1 MPAVFS
7 ADRDGNA
14 VDTAKYAYAF
24 IVVNIGVIVT
34 AQSVEFYVEQSQ
46 TLGGTYTTCKEV
58 GLNADGSYNNAVLDP
73 IVPADNNTV
82 KIVSIDLNNTQRFIR
97 LRADHSSTGGHLY
110 SASIVLMPYL
120 TNTVSDDA
128 AAASAP
134 LFNV

>member
-1 MPAVFS
+1 M
-7 ADRDGNA
+7 NA
-14 VDTAKYAYAF
+14 
-24 IVVNIGVIVT
+24 N
-34 AQSVEFYVEQSQ
+34 
-46 TLGGTYTTCKEV
+46 
-58 GLNADGSYNNAVLDP
+58 GSYNNAVLDP

-110 SASIVLMPYL
+110 SVSIVLMPYL